1 MPEPILSTFKNFIPS
16 AEQFGSIG
24 ATTTSTVN
32 NTINN
37 TTPISTML
45 TSTTS
50 IITTP
55 ITSISSKTSAA
66 TSFTT
71 TSFTNSIPFSQD
83 ENKTFVEH
91 LQILV
96 KIEPPNTIIYH
107 ALSTDLPIPNL
118 LEIFQTSAQKIDH
131 WLEYANVTI
140 LALDFDIK
148 EGVNIR
154 NVSEMDVLIH
164 KYAPN
169 IDLLQELFQLTLS
182 KLNSGDDQNYKDIK
196 VTFDRI
202 NSDWLEVKSFFAKV
216 KKEISESKQRREFLD
231 KMDQILASIEELD
244 ISIFEYQEQRHS
256 DNNQNS
262 NESSFPFPRLSSSP
276 TLRNNRPITP
286 GAPTGIINNGS
297 GNNIDFDAALIKL
310 DSKLEPLSARIEY
323 LKSRLTGSN
332 APSDPNGILRKKY
345 NLLNDK
351 WESLKNEMD
360 SLREEL
366 KEDKWVGVFK
376 QVGGNANQ
384 MMDSLERSVKQ
395 CKDFMYRAANG
406 PDSTLPSKYL
416 KNSSSRG
423 INYQRLYKNFDAK
436 SKYYVPAV
444 TKLLTML
451 GNNINNQMTRDWDS
465 INKYNAMKERWDSIL
480 DGVNDVHRDM
490 PALEY
495 ALDAS
500 LIPSNSPPS
509 SIPSSVASSPPISP
523 NVGPT
528 NRRPVSPY
536 RRVVSPTEYG
546 YSSSPPRNN
555 NNLMSSSTRSKSP
568 SPPNGRRSKSSSRS
582 GSPIRPTST
591 RPISPDRV
599 NPSAIPRPVTSMG
612 IGYRSQSRAGAR
624 SFLPK
629 PSTPQPGMTP
639 TMSRLEMISPTLP
652 PINSFPSSRRNNP
665 VRSPTPSSVTSSTS
679 RPITPEIYDDN
690 NNGSGNRPIT
700 PTDTLLQRSMSS
712 SETRS
717 KYVPLKNDPLDI
729 EVAKV
734 VNSSPLAVKVERV
747 STGTGKYYF
756 GNESVGRDRKV
767 HLCKLMNFA
776 SGRNKVMVRVGG
788 GWQDLD
794 MFLLDHSLMNVRI

>member
-16 AEQFGSIG
+16 SEQFGSIG

-71 TSFTNSIPFSQD
+71 TSFTNSILFSQD

-164 KYAPN
+164 KYASN

-202 NSDWLEVKSFFAKV
+202 HSDWLEVKSFFAKV

-256 DNNQNS
+256 DNNQNN

-276 TLRNNRPITP
+276 TPRNNRPITP

-297 GNNIDFDAALIKL
+297 SNNIDFDAALIKL

-416 KNSSSRG
+416 KNSSSR
-423 INYQRLYKNFDAK
+423 
-436 SKYYVPAV
+436 AV

-480 DGVNDVHRDM
+480 DGVDDVHRDM

-652 PINSFPSSRRNNP
+652 PINSFSSSRRNNP

-679 RPITPEIYDDN
+679 ITPEIYDDN
-690 NNGSGNRPIT
+690 NNGRPIT